1 MLTSM
6 DVVQAAGG
14 IMWRSGPRGRM
25 LALIHTRRGI
35 WTLPKGKL
43 RAGEDFEDAALRE
56 VEEETGC
63 RARLGAFA
71 GAVTYTS
78 RRGPKLVLYWHMTV
92 VREGRLAPGDEV
104 DEVAWLTPGD
114 ALRRLD
120 RERDLRLL
128 RDALMV
134 DRESPRG
141 RRAA

>member
-1 MLTSM
+1 
-6 DVVQAAGG
+6 
-14 IMWRSGPRGRM
+14 M
-25 LALIHTRRGI
+25 LAVIRTRRGI

-63 RARLGAFA
+63 TGRLGAFA
-71 GAVTYTS
+71 GAIAYTS

-92 VREGRLAPGDEV
+92 VRERPLAPNDEV
-104 DEVAWLTPGD
+104 DEVAWLTPGE

-128 RDALMV
+128 RDALMGG
-134 DRESPRG
+134 REAPG
-141 RRAA
+141 GHRAA